1 MNLLFILADVIQQCW
16 SFVLVYFDKPQLLLT
31 QRQNNFWHYI
41 EKWRESRVSFIKDTA
56 WHYRNWSVKCNSTK
70 DPVFTVCTFLR
81 VLLQSSCSSPITG
94 TKYQWAAEA
103 SLPKEFHANLLK
115 MRTITISGLL
125 GNFLKLPANSS
136 QAPLW
141 FRSKGHH
148 LYLPAI
154 PVAVSMYWVLHRKQ
168 STYEC
173 QQCWDAVKL
182 CFTLRGWLFS
192 EIFWTSNEC
201 KSLLNKNSAGSLLLS
216 FYWVSKK
223 CQDLN
228 KPLNYFY
235 RQYAHSWNTSYPNS
249 K

>member
-1 MNLLFILADVIQQCW
+1 MLVFCLGIFWQTSVATYTETKQFLTLRRKMERIK
-16 SFVLVYFDKPQLLLT
+16 SFFHKRCSMALQELICY
-31 QRQNNFWHYI
+31 
-41 EKWRESRVSFIKDTA
+41 
-56 WHYRNWSVKCNSTK
+56 STK
-70 DPVFTVCTFLR
+70 DPVLTVCTFLR
-81 VLLQSSCSSPITG
+81 VLLQSNCSSPITG
-94 TKYQWAAEA
+94 TKYQWAAGA
-103 SLPKEFHANLLK
+103 SFPKEFYANLLK

-136 QAPLW
+136 QASLW
-141 FRSKGHH
+141 FWSKGHH

-154 PVAVSMYWVLHRKQ
+154 PVAVSTYWVLHRKQ
-168 STYEC
+168 LTYEC
-173 QQCWDAVKL
+173 QQCWDVVKL

-235 RQYAHSWNTSYPNS
+235 RQYEHSWNTSYPNS

>member
-56 WHYRNWSVKCNSTK
+56 WHYRNWSVTCNSTK

-125 GNFLKLPANSS
+125 GNFLILPVNSS
-136 QAPLW
+136 QW
-141 FRSKGHH
+141 FISKGHH

-173 QQCWDAVKL
+173 QQCWDVVKL

-235 RQYAHSWNTSYPNS
+235 RQYAHSRNTSYPNS